1 MTRKMLKEEKDV
13 MLSVRKI
20 ENSCNVGLT
29 EHRKL
34 IVALVRAVREDCAKV
49 AEGVAESDKH
59 ASPSWYG
66 AADQIANA
74 IRGGNNGDSTILSS
88 RRNRK

>member
-34 IVALVRAVREDCAKV
+34 IVALVRAVREDCARA
-49 AEGVAESDKH
+49 AEDTAPVCDDPECAAPGRIAAE
-59 ASPSWYG
+59 
-66 AADQIANA
+66 
-74 IRGGNNGDSTILSS
+74 IRKGGG
-88 RRNRK
+88 